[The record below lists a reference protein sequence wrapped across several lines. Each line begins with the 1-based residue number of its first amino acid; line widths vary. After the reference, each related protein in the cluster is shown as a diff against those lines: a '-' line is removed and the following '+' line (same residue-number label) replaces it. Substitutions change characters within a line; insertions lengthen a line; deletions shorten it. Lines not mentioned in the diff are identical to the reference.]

1 MPNGNALRGLE
12 IYTSEITDDPFSCVT
27 CHALPTGMGPDRVLR
42 ISPPGFDPIPLG
54 PNQERH
60 HAVVSVDGSTQRHFK
75 VPQLRNM
82 YKKTGFDLESLENTL
97 DSATSTMAPWT
108 LWCGSLPSRCLIWE
122 PHKGSPMCWP

>member
-1 MPNGNALRGLE
+1 MAIRFVVLK
-12 IYTSEITDDPFSCVT
+12 YTSEITDDPFSCVT

-42 ISPPGFDPIPLG
+42 ISPPGVDPIPLG

-82 YKKTGFDLESLENTL
+82 YKKTGFDLETLENTSG
-97 DSATSTMAPWT
+97 SATSRWVLGHSGAV
-108 LWCGSLPSRCLIWE
+108 RCRALFDL
-122 PHKGSPMCWP
+122 GTAQRLSDVLA